1 MIKEEFYN
9 RMRQRTRELSM
20 EEKQTLLKEVQNDQE
35 EKFKLMDLMQKKRQQ
50 KEQEHTREKNDERMH
65 RISSKQHLLSKSKK
79 DEELKSSFTST
90 KTTKHRNSIE
100 AEPKDQQVENTA
112 NEVHSIRHGIDDV
125 IELKILVANQQ
136 ETIDT
141 LSTKL
146 HNLDVLSKR
155 TLQEEQARI
164 RQLEDEKLNLFKQL
178 RECKE
183 IGDSKNQELQDENIE
198 LKRQL
203 EQVCLR
209 GDRLK
214 ESNSTMQTALTDASW
229 RSSRSTRSSS
239 EA

>member
-9 RMRQRTRELSM
+9 RMRLQTRELSI
-20 EEKQTLLKEVQNDQE
+20 EEKQTLLREVQNDQE

-50 KEQEHTREKNDERMH
+50 KEKEHTREKSDERMR
-65 RISSKQHLLSKSKK
+65 RISSKQHLSKN
-79 DEELKSSFTST
+79 DEELQSSFTST
-90 KTTKHRNSIE
+90 KTTKHRNSID
-100 AEPKDQQVENTA
+100 AEPKNRQVENTTD
-112 NEVHSIRHGIDDV
+112 EVHSIRHGIDDV

-155 TLQEEQARI
+155 TLQEEKSRI
-164 RQLEDEKLNLFKQL
+164 RQLEDEKLNLIKQL

-183 IGDSKNQELQDENIE
+183 NGESKNQELQAENIE
-198 LKRQL
+198 LKRQI
-203 EQVCLR
+203 EQLRLR
-209 GDRLK
+209 GDKLK

-239 EA
+239 DAQL

>member
-9 RMRQRTRELSM
+9 RMRQQTRELSM
-20 EEKQTLLKEVQNDQE
+20 EEKQSLLREVQNDQE

-50 KEQEHTREKNDERMH
+50 KEQEHTREKSDERMR
-65 RISSKQHLLSKSKK
+65 RISSKQHLTKK
-79 DEELKSSFTST
+79 DEELQSSFTST
-90 KTTKHRNSIE
+90 KTAKHRNNSIE
-100 AEPKDQQVENTA
+100 TEPVVQQVENATD
-112 NEVHSIRHGIDDV
+112 EVHSIRHGIDDV

-146 HNLDVLSKR
+146 HNLEVLSKR
-155 TLQEEQARI
+155 TLQEEQSRI
-164 RQLEDEKLNLFKQL
+164 RQLEDEKLDLIKQL
-178 RECKE
+178 HECNE
-183 IGDSKNQELQDENIE
+183 IGDSKNQELQAENIE

-203 EQVCLR
+203 EQMRLR

-214 ESNSTMQTALTDASW
+214 ESNSTMQTALTDSSW

-239 EA
+239 EAQL

>member
-9 RMRQRTRELSM
+9 RMRQQTRELSM
-20 EEKQTLLKEVQNDQE
+20 EEKQTLLREVQDDQE

-50 KEQEHTREKNDERMH
+50 KEKEHTREKSDERMR
-65 RISSKQHLLSKSKK
+65 RISSKQHLLSKK
-79 DEELKSSFTST
+79 DEELQSSFTST

-100 AEPKDQQVENTA
+100 TEPKDQQIENTT

-155 TLQEEQARI
+155 TVQEEQARI
-164 RQLEDEKLNLFKQL
+164 RQLEEEKLNLIKQL

-183 IGDSKNQELQDENIE
+183 IGDSKNQELQAENIE

-203 EQVCLR
+203 EQVRLR

>member
-9 RMRQRTRELSM
+9 RMRQQTRELSM
-20 EEKQTLLKEVQNDQE
+20 EEKQTLLREVQNDQE
-35 EKFKLMDLMQKKRQQ
+35 EKFKFMDHMQKKRQQ
-50 KEQEHTREKNDERMH
+50 KEKEHTREKSDERMR
-65 RISSKQHLLSKSKK
+65 RISSKQHLSKN
-79 DEELKSSFTST
+79 DEELQSSFTST
-90 KTTKHRNSIE
+90 KTTKHRNSIDTE
-100 AEPKDQQVENTA
+100 SKDRQVENTTD
-112 NEVHSIRHGIDDV
+112 EVHSIRHGIDDV
-125 IELKILVANQQ
+125 IELKVLVANQQ

-164 RQLEDEKLNLFKQL
+164 QQLEDEKLNLIKQL
-178 RECKE
+178 RESKD

-203 EQVCLR
+203 EQMHV

-214 ESNSTMQTALTDASW
+214 ESNSTMQTTLTADASW

-239 EA
+239 DA

>member
-9 RMRQRTRELSM
+9 RMRQQTRELSM
-20 EEKQTLLKEVQNDQE
+20 EEKQILLREVQNDQE

-50 KEQEHTREKNDERMH
+50 KEQEHTREKSDERMR
-65 RISSKQHLLSKSKK
+65 RISSKQLQ
-79 DEELKSSFTST
+79 SSFTSI

-100 AEPKDQQVENTA
+100 TEQKDQQVENATD
-112 NEVHSIRHGIDDV
+112 EVHSIRHGIDDV

-136 ETIDT
+136 GTIDT

-155 TLQEEQARI
+155 TLQEEQSRI
-164 RQLEDEKLNLFKQL
+164 RQLEDEKLVLIKQL

-183 IGDSKNQELQDENIE
+183 IGDSKNRELQAENIE

-203 EQVCLR
+203 ELHLK

-214 ESNSTMQTALTDASW
+214 ESNSTQTIITDASW

-239 EA
+239 EAQL

>member
-9 RMRQRTRELSM
+9 RMRQQTRELSM
-20 EEKQTLLKEVQNDQE
+20 EEKQTLLREVQDDQE

-50 KEQEHTREKNDERMH
+50 KEKEHTREKSDERMR
-65 RISSKQHLLSKSKK
+65 RISSKQHLSKK
-79 DEELKSSFTST
+79 DEELQSSFTSI

-100 AEPKDQQVENTA
+100 TEPKDQQIENTT

-141 LSTKL
+141 LLTKL

-155 TLQEEQARI
+155 TLQEEKSRI
-164 RQLEDEKLNLFKQL
+164 QQLEDEKLNLIKQL

>member
-9 RMRQRTRELSM
+9 RMRQQTRELSM
-20 EEKQTLLKEVQNDQE
+20 EEKQILLREVQNDQE

-50 KEQEHTREKNDERMH
+50 KEQEHTREKSDERMR
-65 RISSKQHLLSKSKK
+65 RISSKQLQ
-79 DEELKSSFTST
+79 SSFTSI

-100 AEPKDQQVENTA
+100 TEQKDQQVENATD
-112 NEVHSIRHGIDDV
+112 EVHSIRHGIDDV

-136 ETIDT
+136 GTIDT

-155 TLQEEQARI
+155 TLQEEQSRI
-164 RQLEDEKLNLFKQL
+164 RQLEDEKLVLIKQL

-183 IGDSKNQELQDENIE
+183 IRDSKNRELQAENID

-203 EQVCLR
+203 EQMRLR

-214 ESNSTMQTALTDASW
+214 ESNSTMQTALTDSSW

-239 EA
+239 EAQL

>member
-9 RMRQRTRELSM
+9 RMRQQTRELSM
-20 EEKQTLLKEVQNDQE
+20 EEKQILLREVQNDQE

-50 KEQEHTREKNDERMH
+50 KEQEHTREKSDERMR
-65 RISSKQHLLSKSKK
+65 RISSKQLQ
-79 DEELKSSFTST
+79 SSFTSI

-100 AEPKDQQVENTA
+100 TEQKDQQVENATD
-112 NEVHSIRHGIDDV
+112 EVHSIRHGIDDV

-136 ETIDT
+136 GTIDT

-155 TLQEEQARI
+155 TLQEEQSRI
-164 RQLEDEKLNLFKQL
+164 RQLEDENLNLVKQL

-183 IGDSKNQELQDENIE
+183 IGDSKNQELQAENIE

-203 EQVCLR
+203 EQMRLR

-239 EA
+239 EAQL

>member
-9 RMRQRTRELSM
+9 RMRQQTRELSM
-20 EEKQTLLKEVQNDQE
+20 EEKQTLLREVQDDQE

-50 KEQEHTREKNDERMH
+50 KEKEHTREKSDERMR
-65 RISSKQHLLSKSKK
+65 RISSKQHLSKK
-79 DEELKSSFTST
+79 DEELQSSFTSI

-100 AEPKDQQVENTA
+100 TEPKDQQIENTT

-141 LSTKL
+141 LLTKL

-155 TLQEEQARI
+155 TLQEEKSRI
-164 RQLEDEKLNLFKQL
+164 QQLEDEKLNLIKQL

-229 RSSRSTRSSS
+229 RCTRSNRSSS

>member
-9 RMRQRTRELSM
+9 RMRQQTRELSI
-20 EEKQTLLKEVQNDQE
+20 EEKQTLLREVQDDQE

-50 KEQEHTREKNDERMH
+50 KEKEHTREKSDERMR
-65 RISSKQHLLSKSKK
+65 RISSKQHLLSKK
-79 DEELKSSFTST
+79 DEELQSSFTST

-100 AEPKDQQVENTA
+100 TEPKNRQVENT
-112 NEVHSIRHGIDDV
+112 EIHSIRHGIDDI

-136 ETIDT
+136 STIDT

-155 TLQEEQARI
+155 TLQEEKSRI
-164 RQLEDEKLNLFKQL
+164 RQLEDEKLNLIKQL

-183 IGDSKNQELQDENIE
+183 IGDSKNRELQAENIE

-203 EQVCLR
+203 EQMRVR

-214 ESNSTMQTALTDASW
+214 ESNSTMQTALSDASW

>member
-9 RMRQRTRELSM
+9 RMRLQTRELSI
-20 EEKQTLLKEVQNDQE
+20 EEKQTLLREVQNDQE

-50 KEQEHTREKNDERMH
+50 KEKEHTREKSDERMR
-65 RISSKQHLLSKSKK
+65 RISSKQHLSKK
-79 DEELKSSFTST
+79 DEELQSSFTST
-90 KTTKHRNSIE
+90 KTTKHRNSID
-100 AEPKDQQVENTA
+100 AEPKNRQVENTTD
-112 NEVHSIRHGIDDV
+112 EVHSIRHGIDDV

-136 ETIDT
+136 ATIDT

-155 TLQEEQARI
+155 TLQEEKARI
-164 RQLEDEKLNLFKQL
+164 RKLEDEKLNFIKQL
-178 RECKE
+178 RESKD
-183 IGDSKNQELQDENIE
+183 IGDSKNQELQAENIE

-203 EQVCLR
+203 EQMHV

-239 EA
+239 EAPL

>member
-9 RMRQRTRELSM
+9 RMRQQTRELSM
-20 EEKQTLLKEVQNDQE
+20 EEKQTLLREVQNDQE

-50 KEQEHTREKNDERMH
+50 KEKEHTREKSDERMR
-65 RISSKQHLLSKSKK
+65 RISKQHLSKK
-79 DEELKSSFTST
+79 DEELQSSFTST

-100 AEPKDQQVENTA
+100 TEPKDHQVENNTD
-112 NEVHSIRHGIDDV
+112 EVHSIRHGIDDV

-155 TLQEEQARI
+155 TSQEEQARI
-164 RQLEDEKLNLFKQL
+164 RQLEDEKLDLIKQL
-178 RECKE
+178 NECKD
-183 IGDSKNQELQDENIE
+183 IGDSKNQELQAENIE

-203 EQVCLR
+203 ERHLR

-239 EA
+239 ETQL

>member
-9 RMRQRTRELSM
+9 RMRQQTRELSM
-20 EEKQTLLKEVQNDQE
+20 EEKQILLREVQNDQE

-50 KEQEHTREKNDERMH
+50 KEQEHTREKSDERMR
-65 RISSKQHLLSKSKK
+65 RISSKQLQ
-79 DEELKSSFTST
+79 SSFTSI

-100 AEPKDQQVENTA
+100 TEQKDQQVENATD
-112 NEVHSIRHGIDDV
+112 EVHSIRHGIDYV

-136 ETIDT
+136 GTIDT

-155 TLQEEQARI
+155 TLQEEQSRI
-164 RQLEDEKLNLFKQL
+164 RQLEDEKLVLIKQL

-183 IGDSKNQELQDENIE
+183 IGDSKNQELQAENIE

-203 EQVCLR
+203 EQMRLR

-239 EA
+239 EAQL